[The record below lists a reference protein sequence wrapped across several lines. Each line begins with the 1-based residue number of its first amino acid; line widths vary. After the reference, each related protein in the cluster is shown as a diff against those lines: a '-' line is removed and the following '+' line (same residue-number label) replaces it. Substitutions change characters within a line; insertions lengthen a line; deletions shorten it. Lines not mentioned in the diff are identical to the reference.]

1 MASQTPFLRA
11 ILPSLPSDFAKKVR
25 ALCAS
30 TSESTAEHILD
41 TLIRFISGAE
51 CAPSAT
57 ADVQHSW
64 TEKQKAAATILNDMV
79 KGRSTSETKRP
90 REDDETG
97 SDQQAAKRQRSSGEI
112 PVSLPITQE
121 LPSDPLFA
129 IHSVSVTSPVR
140 KKVDITIHKTS
151 LVLTHPS
158 THAVEANISLPTI
171 SRAFLLPTRGKQKAH
186 WTIVLLTSDTSE
198 PRKPQNGSTT
208 SNIQVI
214 FGIDAI
220 ASVSSTIHE
229 GETPTRNAGQKGAAT
244 RPILLEFLNRLG
256 IPFIEPTPNVFKSA
270 CVGITSGVSANEDGV
285 PGVEAYRGAKIGS
298 LWFTEE
304 GILWGES
311 KPCEFWAL
319 EDLIG
324 KSEGVRVIGGSGR
337 TCTVVLTR
345 KSVSDNEDV
354 GDDEEDMGIETEFG
368 MVDSREKPGI
378 EGWVRRFRGSFG
390 KTKENE
396 NEKGGKTIGD
406 ENGRKTIMQ
415 IDDETD
421 EEDEDFE
428 MDSDELGGS
437 EATSSESS
445 DDEEGGDDGSSEE
458 DDEGED
464 GGEDDEDEEELTE
477 ERHPL
482 LRPGA
487 VPRRV
492 NRAVFDMVVGIVEDE
507 MLGTS
512 NKEDPGSDEEDGE
525 EELEEYELDD

>member
-1 MASQTPFLRA
+1 MASQTSFLRA
-11 ILPSLPSDFAKKVR
+11 ILPALPSDFAKKVR

-30 TSESTAEHILD
+30 TSESMAEHVLD

-51 CAPSAT
+51 CAPNAT
-57 ADVQHSW
+57 ADVQLLW
-64 TEKQKAAATILNDMV
+64 TEKQQAAATILNGMV
-79 KGRSTSETKRP
+79 KGRLTSESKRP

-97 SDQQAAKRQRSSGEI
+97 SENQSAKRQRSGDM
-112 PVSLPITQE
+112 PVSLSISQE
-121 LPSDPLFA
+121 LPPDPLFA
-129 IHSVSVTSPVR
+129 IHSVSATSPVR

-158 THAVEANISLPTI
+158 THAVEAAIPLPTL

-198 PRKPQNGSTT
+198 SRKPQNGSTT
-208 SNIQVI
+208 SNNQVI

-220 ASVSSTIHE
+220 ASVSYTTYE
-229 GETPTRNAGQKGAAT
+229 GEAATRNVGQKGAAT
-244 RPILLEFLNRLG
+244 RPTLLEFLNRLCL
-256 IPFIEPTPNVFKSA
+256 PFIEPTPTVFKSA
-270 CVGITSGVSANEDGV
+270 CIGITSGVSANEDGV
-285 PGVEAYRGAKIGS
+285 PGIEAYRGAKIGS

-354 GDDEEDMGIETEFG
+354 GDDEEDMGVETEFG

-378 EGWVRRFRGSFG
+378 EGWVRRFRGFFG
-390 KTKENE
+390 KAIEE
-396 NEKGGKTIGD
+396 EKGGNMKGD
-406 ENGRKTIMQ
+406 ESRKTIMQ
-415 IDDETD
+415 IEDETD

-428 MDSDELGGS
+428 MSTDELDGS
-437 EATSSESS
+437 EATSSDNS
-445 DDEEGGDDGSSEE
+445 DDGEDGDDGSGEE
-458 DDEGED
+458 DDESED
-464 GGEDDEDEEELTE
+464 GGGDDHDQDQEELTE
-477 ERHPL
+477 EHHPL

-487 VPRRV
+487 MPRRM
-492 NRAVFDMVVGIVEDE
+492 NRAVIDMVVGLVEDE
-507 MLGTS
+507 MMGTPH
-512 NKEDPGSDEEDGE
+512 EDPGSDEEDGDVEE

>member
-11 ILPSLPSDFAKKVR
+11 ILPSLPNDFAKKVR

-51 CAPSAT
+51 CAPNAT

-64 TEKQKAAATILNDMV
+64 TEKQQVAATILNGMV

-90 REDDETG
+90 REDDEIG
-97 SDQQAAKRQRSSGEI
+97 SDEQAAKRQRSSGEI
-112 PVSLPITQE
+112 PVSLSTSQE
-121 LPSDPLFA
+121 MPPDPLFA
-129 IHSVSVTSPVR
+129 IHSVSASSPVR

-158 THAVEANISLPTI
+158 THAVEANISLAAL

-186 WTIVLLTSDTSE
+186 WTIV
-198 PRKPQNGSTT
+198 
-208 SNIQVI
+208 I

-220 ASVSSTIHE
+220 ASVSSTTYE
-229 GETPTRNAGQKGAAT
+229 SETPIRNAGQKGAAT
-244 RPILLEFLNRLG
+244 RPTLLEFLNRLG
-256 IPFIEPTPNVFKSA
+256 IPFIEPTTNVFKSA

-285 PGVEAYRGAKIGS
+285 PGIEAYRGAKIGS

-319 EDLIG
+319 KDLIG

-354 GDDEEDMGIETEFG
+354 GDDEEDMGVETEFG
-368 MVDSREKPGI
+368 MVDSKEKQGI
-378 EGWVRRFRGSFG
+378 EGWIRRFRGFFG
-390 KTKENE
+390 KT
-396 NEKGGKTIGD
+396 NEKEKVKVKGD
-406 ENGRKTIMQ
+406 EIGRKTIMQ
-415 IDDETD
+415 IEDETD

-428 MDSDELGGS
+428 MDTDESDGS
-437 EATSSESS
+437 RATSSESS
-445 DDEEGGDDGSSEE
+445 DDEEGGDDRSDEE
-458 DDEGED
+458 DDESED
-464 GGEDDEDEEELTE
+464 GGGDDQDEEEELTE

-487 VPRRV
+487 MPHRM
-492 NRAVFDMVVGIVEDE
+492 NRAVIDMVVGIMEDE

-512 NKEDPGSDEEDGE
+512 NKEELGSDDEDGEGEE
-525 EELEEYELDD
+525 EELEEDELDD

>member
-1 MASQTPFLRA
+1 MASETPFLRA

-30 TSESTAEHILD
+30 TSGSTAEHVLD

-51 CAPSAT
+51 CAPNAT
-57 ADVQHSW
+57 TDVQSEW
-64 TEKQKAAATILNDMV
+64 KEKQQVAATVLNGMV

-90 REDDETG
+90 REEDEVG
-97 SDQQAAKRQRSSGEI
+97 SDEQTAKRQRSSAETLASS
-112 PVSLPITQE
+112 PSTSHESLT
-121 LPSDPLFA
+121 DPLLT
-129 IHSVSVTSPVR
+129 IHSVSATSPVR
-140 KKVDITIHKTS
+140 KKVDITIHKSS
-151 LVLTHPS
+151 LALIHPS
-158 THAVEANISLPTI
+158 THAVEAVIPLSTFL
-171 SRAFLLPTRGKQKAH
+171 RAFLLPTRGKQKAH

-198 PRKPQNGSTT
+198 SRKPQNGSTP
-208 SNIQVI
+208 SNTQVI

-220 ASVSSTIHE
+220 ASVSFTTYE
-229 GETPTRNAGQKGAAT
+229 GGNPTLSVGQKGAAT
-244 RPILLEFLNRLG
+244 RPTLLEFLNRLA
-256 IPFIEPTPNVFKSA
+256 IPVIEPTPDVFKSA

-285 PGVEAYRGAKIGS
+285 PGIEAYRGAKLGS
-298 LWFTEE
+298 LWYTEE

-354 GDDEEDMGIETEFG
+354 GEDEEDMGVETEFS

-378 EGWVRRFRGSFG
+378 EGWVRRFREFFG
-390 KTKENE
+390 KKGKGKRKEVV
-396 NEKGGKTIGD
+396 GD
-406 ENGRKTIMQ
+406 EKERKTIMQ
-415 IDDETD
+415 IVDETD

-428 MDSDELGGS
+428 MGTEDLDGS
-437 EATSSESS
+437 EATSSEDS
-445 DDEEGGDDGSSEE
+445 DDED
-458 DDEGED
+458 GED
-464 GGEDDEDEEELTE
+464 GSGQEGEGSDEGEDDEDEEELTE
-477 ERHPL
+477 EHHPL

-487 VPRRV
+487 MPRRM
-492 NRAVFDMVVGIVEDE
+492 NRAVIDMVVGMVEDD

-512 NKEDPGSDEEDGE
+512 NKEDSGSDGDDGEGE
-525 EELEEYELDD
+525 EELEEDELDD